1 MRLTEDW
8 KDAWKWFSIQ
18 VPVVN
23 TAFLSTWASLPAKFQ
38 DILPIGVVIGIAVAL
53 LILGVVG
60 RVINQTTKEDEE

>member
-1 MRLTEDW
+1 MRLTKDW

-23 TAFLSTWASLPAKFQ
+23 TAFLATWASLPAKFQ